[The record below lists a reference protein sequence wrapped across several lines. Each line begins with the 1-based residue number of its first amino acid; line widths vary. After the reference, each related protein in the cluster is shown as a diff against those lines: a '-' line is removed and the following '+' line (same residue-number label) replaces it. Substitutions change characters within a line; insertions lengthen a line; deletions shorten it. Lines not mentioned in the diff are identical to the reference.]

1 VSRNEY
7 ERLKA
12 KQAIA
17 DLEDRASALRWRL
30 GNMTPK
36 DIGEARQD
44 AADCFAA
51 NLAVD
56 IHKLSS
62 DPRTATLHGWCQVL
76 TEAGVQ
82 PTRGGKWHPTTVARL
97 LDRLAEMDLVL

>member
-1 VSRNEY
+1 MSRNEY
-7 ERLKA
+7 ERLKT
-12 KQAIA
+12 KQAVA
-17 DLEDRASALRWRL
+17 DLEDRASKTRWRL
-30 GNMTPK
+30 GKQEPK
-36 DIGEARQD
+36 TLGDRPRV
-44 AADCFAA
+44 AADHFAA

-56 IHKLSS
+56 IYKLSS
-62 DPRTATLHGWCQVL
+62 DPRTTTLHGWCQVL